1 MKTIR
6 QIADEIGV
14 SKTAV
19 NKQIANLGLRSGLRK
34 NGNQFAID
42 EHQEAL
48 IKQAFSE
55 KSQTEI
61 ENQSQTK
68 TQTENHEVG
77 DLVCV
82 LQATIDT
89 LQGQLEVKDRQIA
102 KLTEA
107 LVAAQQTA
115 AAAQRLEAVQEQVIA
130 AEQEIA
136 ALEKQ
141 RKALQG
147 NVKLLKAV
155 EKVKPD
161 LDAIQPE
168 KTLTGAVKGVT
179 VEQVKELKAAVIR
192 GAAAEQK
199 VRELKVEN
207 QQLQQKIPS
216 MKEKLKEAQERKR
229 LENENRQLKVQ
240 VEYLEK
246 DLSWERGISARLQE
260 GIGAVLDFLD
270 QHLPEQFR
278 PLVEKARELLP
289 VPEVQQPE
297 KEQERGHTWGGME
310 L

>member
-61 ENQSQTK
+61 ENQ
-68 TQTENHEVG
+68 TQTENHEVS

-89 LQGQLEVKDRQIA
+89 LQGQLEVKDRQIE

-115 AAAQRLEAVQEQVIA
+115 AAAQALHAGTIQQQLITGEAGVDQQE
-130 AEQEIA
+130 
-136 ALEKQ
+136 
-141 RKALQG
+141 
-147 NVKLLKAV
+147 
-155 EKVKPD
+155 P
-161 LDAIQPE
+161 
-168 KTLTGAVKGVT
+168 
-179 VEQVKELKAAVIR
+179 
-192 GAAAEQK
+192 EQK
-199 VRELKVEN
+199 KCWFS
-207 QQLQQKIPS
+207 KI
-216 MKEKLKEAQERKR
+216 
-229 LENENRQLKVQ
+229 
-240 VEYLEK
+240 
-246 DLSWERGISARLQE
+246 
-260 GIGAVLDFLD
+260 F
-270 QHLPEQFR
+270 
-278 PLVEKARELLP
+278 
-289 VPEVQQPE
+289 
-297 KEQERGHTWGGME
+297 GGR
-310 L
+310 

>member
-19 NKQIANLGLRSGLRK
+19 SKQIANLGLRSGLRK

-89 LQGQLEVKDRQIA
+89 LQGQLQVKDTQLGEKDRQIA
-102 KLTEA
+102 ELNARMAELSSA

-115 AAAQRLEAVQEQVIA
+115 QAAQ
-130 AEQEIA
+130 
-136 ALEKQ
+136 ALH
-141 RKALQG
+141 AG
-147 NVKLLKAV
+147 T
-155 EKVKPD
+155 
-161 LDAIQPE
+161 IQ
-168 KTLTGAVKGVT
+168 
-179 VEQVKELKAAVIR
+179 
-192 GAAAEQK
+192 
-199 VRELKVEN
+199 
-207 QQLQQKIPS
+207 QQLTAGEAGADQQPQQQKKHKWWPF
-216 MKEKLKEAQERKR
+216 RK
-229 LENENRQLKVQ
+229 Q
-240 VEYLEK
+240 
-246 DLSWERGISARLQE
+246 
-260 GIGAVLDFLD
+260 
-270 QHLPEQFR
+270 
-278 PLVEKARELLP
+278 
-289 VPEVQQPE
+289 
-297 KEQERGHTWGGME
+297 
-310 L
+310 

>member
-115 AAAQRLEAVQEQVIA
+115 AAAQALHAGTMKQQLLSGESGADQQE
-130 AEQEIA
+130 
-136 ALEKQ
+136 
-141 RKALQG
+141 
-147 NVKLLKAV
+147 
-155 EKVKPD
+155 P
-161 LDAIQPE
+161 
-168 KTLTGAVKGVT
+168 
-179 VEQVKELKAAVIR
+179 
-192 GAAAEQK
+192 EQK
-199 VRELKVEN
+199 KSWLS
-207 QQLQQKIPS
+207 KI
-216 MKEKLKEAQERKR
+216 
-229 LENENRQLKVQ
+229 V
-240 VEYLEK
+240 
-246 DLSWERGISARLQE
+246 
-260 GIGAVLDFLD
+260 
-270 QHLPEQFR
+270 
-278 PLVEKARELLP
+278 
-289 VPEVQQPE
+289 
-297 KEQERGHTWGGME
+297 GGR
-310 L
+310 